1 MTLLLLTLLAA
12 PYAHSY
18 DTLLLVP
25 VILALLRPVQAGWA
39 DPAVEIACWAFAIFP
54 LFYFAGFHL
63 GYFNGFTAIP
73 VTLLGLAW
81 HRHRVAATAGA
92 TLPVAA

>member
-1 MTLLLLTLLAA
+1 VTLPRLRSSLWPLLLI
-12 PYAHSY
+12 
-18 DTLLLVP
+18 V
-25 VILALLRPVQAGWA
+25 
-39 DPAVEIACWAFAIFP
+39 AIFP